1 MDYGLKMDNLKI
13 TVFQGYLFWENI
25 DRNLQNIA
33 IRLSGLREK
42 TDLIILPEMF
52 STGFTMRADMLAE
65 PMDGKTMKWMHSI
78 AAQYNC
84 VVTGSIII
92 SDNNKYYNRLIW
104 MRPDGTYECY
114 DKRHLFALG
123 KEHETYTAGDK
134 KLIVELKGWNI
145 CPMICYDL
153 RFPVWQRNVNN
164 EYDLLIII
172 ASWPERRIAHWRA
185 LILARAIEN
194 QAYVIGVNRVGH
206 DGNQVYHSGD
216 STCID
221 PNGNVVYYKR
231 DEEDMYTFT
240 INPDEVKKTRRALPF
255 LKDADGFKL
264 DLDNIS

>member
-1 MDYGLKMDNLKI
+1 MENLKI

-25 DRNLQNIA
+25 DKNLQNIA
-33 IRLSGLREK
+33 LRLSGIREK

-52 STGFTMRADMLAE
+52 TTGFSMEAAALAE
-65 PMDGKTMKWMHSI
+65 PMGGKSMKWMHKI
-78 AAQYNC
+78 AKQYEC
-84 VVTGSIII
+84 VVTGSLIIK
-92 SDNNKYYNRLIW
+92 DDEKFYNRLIW

-123 KEHETYTAGDK
+123 KEHQTYTAGTK
-134 KLIVELKGWNI
+134 KLIVELKGWKI

-153 RFPVWQRNVNN
+153 RFPVWLRNVDE
-164 EYDLLIII
+164 EYDLMLFV
-172 ASWPERRIAHWRA
+172 ANWPERRIAHWRA
-185 LILARAIEN
+185 LIAARAIEN

-206 DGNQVYHSGD
+206 DGNEVYHSGD

-240 INPDEVKKTRRALPF
+240 IIADEVKKTRRALPF
-255 LKDADGFKL
+255 LKDADEFE
-264 DLDNIS
+264 IIV